1 MKLSKIMEL
10 KLTPENIK
18 GIINDHRA
26 KELRFLT
33 TLKGPAGSDIE
44 VVLPYS
50 AQVEA
55 AAAVTA
61 QAFREQ
67 AFPPTYITQTS
78 RDKEEILG

>member
-1 MKLSKIMEL
+1 MSKLMEI

-26 KELRFLT
+26 KELRFIT
-33 TLKGPAGSDIE
+33 TLKGPAGSEIE
-44 VVLPYS
+44 VVLPYT

-67 AFPPTYITQTS
+67 AFPPTYITHNKRT
-78 RDKEEILG
+78 LGGEVPV